1 MLMELLFWRK
11 PPGRPQCFFFSH
23 YKFGKVFVVRI
34 TSSHPCLA
42 KMNKNVTEQ
51 LTSHTVS
58 VLISLRF
65 GLWTLVPRARAAL
78 FEYMQSVCVLENIT
92 FCSLFTNCLR
102 PFRDFSHHTV
112 TSNNHH
118 LFPLLVGDM
127 RCRCSSKQSLAV
139 GACNDFCI
147 CSFKCF
153 HTADMFAALAHP
165 SVWSRHVIVQYN
177 LFGLFAYSE
186 RAFFLLLF
194 SAE

>member
-1 MLMELLFWRK
+1 MLYASHRHIHALQKWIKMLQSNWRVTLF
-11 PPGRPQCFFFSH
+11 QCWF
-23 YKFGKVFVVRI
+23 
-34 TSSHPCLA
+34 
-42 KMNKNVTEQ
+42 
-51 LTSHTVS
+51 
-58 VLISLRF
+58 SLRF

-153 HTADMFAALAHP
+153 HTADMFAAICWQRTPLFDHDTSLFGTIYSVFSLIP
-165 SVWSRHVIVQYN
+165 KELFFFCYFQPNNLQCIQVWSNI
-177 LFGLFAYSE
+177 FGWTVSLWVNDD
-186 RAFFLLLF
+186 
-194 SAE
+194 